1 VEARQVRPEGLL
13 RGGAGALVRDQRVD
27 PAEHQRAQV
36 AHARQRG
43 VVEEGGQQLRP
54 VVAEEGARHGEA
66 VPGDGRLA
74 DVPRQL
80 EEDHVD
86 GQVELGL
93 GVAGGALGHGRRGVA
108 GASGPST

>member
-1 VEARQVRPEGLL
+1 MRPEGLL
-13 RGGAGALVRDQRVD
+13 RGGAGALVRNQRVD
-27 PAEHQRAQV
+27 PVEHQRAQV

-80 EEDHVD
+80 EQDHVD
-86 GQVELGL
+86 GQVEWGL
-93 GVAGGALGHGRRGVA
+93 GVAGGALGLGRRGVA
-108 GASGPST
+108 GASGPSP